1 MEDLEL
7 GRKGVVG
14 LEEGRGRDADLGAP
28 ASMDAKLD
36 PGGGGGVQHEEQTK
50 TVD

>member
-14 LEEGRGRDADLGAP
+14 LEEGRGRD
-28 ASMDAKLD
+28 
-36 PGGGGGVQHEEQTK
+36 
-50 TVD
+50 VDRAALPSI

>member
-14 LEEGRGRDADLGAP
+14 LEEGRGRDADLGA
-28 ASMDAKLD
+28 ASMDAAND
-36 PGGGGGVQHEEQTK
+36 PGGEGKEG
-50 TVD
+50 